1 VDLFEVAQLRILRLA
16 QENHPHANGYLYEF
30 SPLAY
35 DIGRAMDHAILAIH
49 WPISN
54 ERLP

>member
-54 ERLP
+54 E